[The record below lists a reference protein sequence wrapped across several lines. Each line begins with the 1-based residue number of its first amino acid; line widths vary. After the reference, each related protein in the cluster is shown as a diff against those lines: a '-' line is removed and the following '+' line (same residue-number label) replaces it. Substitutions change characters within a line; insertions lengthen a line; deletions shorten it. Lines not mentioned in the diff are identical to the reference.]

1 MKSTSRKKKYA
12 LYGVSAVVAFF
23 LLGFL
28 YPIVI
33 PNEDDVGLGQPVS
46 SFELVSTRNYAVVP
60 LTFSDSSPSDLENF
74 PSTEELQDSIFSKEG
89 AVRSWLTTQSY
100 GMFELR
106 GTVFDAV
113 SYPTPYIVDT
123 ATGQP
128 MWLEEF
134 VSVDLP
140 ERVNLEGFDA
150 VIFVPLH
157 QDALSTAVVFST
169 SGEREW
175 DTFLINGSNVSGE
188 IGLAWVPIRVGK
200 DSSNNLINS
209 FSERWVAWERY
220 GQDEVSMGTW
230 DSPLTHFQA
239 TFLHEMIH
247 ELGAVGH
254 ANTRTGDGVG
264 HQLAD
269 PDSDWFKWE
278 YGNHFDL
285 MGLSPYSQGLSS
297 FFAHRLGWTSDRVI
311 TVEAGESATV
321 TLHPND
327 SPVGTVG
334 VQMLNRGEY
343 TTWPYLQDADFT
355 ETGYWIEVL
364 PGERPFSSNL
374 DFVLANAEGVIIHQT
389 DGVAPFLLDP
399 SPEALRQYEWGE
411 IADVSDMVLRKGE
424 SFEDDRVRIEVLGIN
439 PDSSVEVRVSKTR

>member
-1 MKSTSRKKKYA
+1 MKSVNRTRQYVI
-12 LYGVSAVVAFF
+12 YGVSAVVAFL
-23 LLGFL
+23 LLGLL

-33 PNEDDVGLGQPVS
+33 PNEDDIGLGEPVS
-46 SFELVSTRNYAVVP
+46 SFDIVSARNYAVVP
-60 LTFSDSSPSDLENF
+60 LTFTDSSPADKKNF
-74 PSTEELQDSIFSKEG
+74 PSSQELQESIFSKEG
-89 AVRSWLTTQSY
+89 PVRNWLTTQSY
-100 GMFELR
+100 GMFEVR

-113 SYPTPYIVDT
+113 PYPAPYIVDT
-123 ATGQP
+123 STGQP
-128 MWLEEF
+128 MWLDEF
-134 VSVDLP
+134 VSIDLP
-140 ERVNLEGFDA
+140 ERVDLAGFNA

-157 QDALSTAVVFST
+157 QDALSTAAVFSS

-175 DTFLINGSNVSGE
+175 DTFLINGSNVSGK

-200 DSSNNLINS
+200 DSSGNVISS

-220 GQDEVSMGTW
+220 GPDEVSMGTW
-230 DSPLTHFQA
+230 DSPLSHFQ
-239 TFLHEMIH
+239 TTLLHEMIH
-247 ELGAVGH
+247 ELGPVGH

-264 HQLAD
+264 HQLAN
-269 PDSDWFKWE
+269 PDSDWFNWE

-285 MGLSPYSQGLSS
+285 MGLSAYSQGLSS
-297 FFAHRLGWTSDRVI
+297 FFAYRLGWTKDRVI

-334 VQMLNRGEY
+334 VQMFNRGEY

-364 PGERPFSSNL
+364 PGERPYSSNL
-374 DFVLANAEGVIIHQT
+374 DFVLANAEGVIIHYT

-399 SPEALRQYEWGE
+399 SPQALRQYEWGE
-411 IADVSDMVLRKGE
+411 IADVSDMVLRVGE
-424 SFEDDRVRIEVLGIN
+424 TFQDDRIRVEVVGIN
-439 PDSSVEVRVSKTR
+439 PDRSVEARVEKIG